1 MKFLTRSKTNWK
13 IAIIFSALLSAFN
26 LLNNNQ
32 YYSETNSISILLSW
46 SATFIFI
53 LSSWYII
60 SFLLTFVEKSN
71 RKINHLNK
79 ILILVVCTGVL
90 LSIFFLIGIYVRNEL
105 NVLATRRENL
115 YFFIALRGFVS
126 IFFIYIFQFALNS
139 DKKAQESNLQ
149 NQMLKTENIR
159 AQFEIL
165 RQQVNPHFLFNSLS
179 TLRSMI
185 HSNNGDSEMFV
196 VKLSEVY
203 RNLLL
208 RSEKEVTSVKEELDF
223 INDYSYM
230 LFARFKT
237 MLTIDTDVHE
247 KHLNLN
253 LPTFVLQMLLEN
265 CIKHNTVSNDHPLK
279 IKIFSTSDCI
289 IIENNL
295 QPKYSHSEHSGYGLK
310 NLEQRYALLGVA
322 GGIAVF
328 TDETTFRVKI
338 KLIEI

>member
-1 MKFLTRSKTNWK
+1 M
-13 IAIIFSALLSAFN
+13 
-26 LLNNNQ
+26 
-32 YYSETNSISILLSW
+32 
-46 SATFIFI
+46 
-53 LSSWYII
+53 SSWYII
-60 SFLLTFVEKSN
+60 SFLLAFVEKSN

-208 RSEKEVTSVKEELDF
+208 RSEKEVTSVK
-223 INDYSYM
+223 
-230 LFARFKT
+230 
-237 MLTIDTDVHE
+237 
-247 KHLNLN
+247 
-253 LPTFVLQMLLEN
+253 
-265 CIKHNTVSNDHPLK
+265 
-279 IKIFSTSDCI
+279 
-289 IIENNL
+289 
-295 QPKYSHSEHSGYGLK
+295 
-310 NLEQRYALLGVA
+310 
-322 GGIAVF
+322 
-328 TDETTFRVKI
+328 
-338 KLIEI
+338 